1 MERRCFFIIN
11 DAIIF
16 DPNKCSLSNVNTQDE
31 INLPATAGC
40 ILAVLL
46 ESNGGAVDRNSIIDS
61 VLERFSFDLSNNTLN
76 QYISLLRKSF
86 KNIGVEENVILTI
99 LKVGFYISENIT
111 ISKQSYDDSHLQE
124 DVVEKVER
132 KRSIPLFRILISLV
146 VVIVIIEIFAVAFKD
161 TYSITD
167 YPLVKSG
174 KIDTCDLYLSENLN
188 EIGLAKS
195 QIEAAEIS
203 KKHLPCVPGAN
214 FIYDVNSMHYLL
226 GEGQRYLSR
235 CIKSSNDET
244 YAICS
249 EVLLYD

>member
-1 MERRCFFIIN
+1 
-11 DAIIF
+11 
-16 DPNKCSLSNVNTQDE
+16 
-31 INLPATAGC
+31 
-40 ILAVLL
+40 
-46 ESNGGAVDRNSIIDS
+46 
-61 VLERFSFDLSNNTLN
+61 
-76 QYISLLRKSF
+76 
-86 KNIGVEENVILTI
+86 
-99 LKVGFYISENIT
+99 
-111 ISKQSYDDSHLQE
+111 SYDDSHLQE

-146 VVIVIIEIFAVAFKD
+146 VVIVIIEMFAVAFKD

-188 EIGLAKS
+188 EIGIAKS